1 MENYGWECGEE
12 CGRVKGDIKAI
23 IGGLLQLSK
32 ITDNLYIRYLNVF
45 FHGEIRSYEMINY
58 VTKEID
64 VEQLILDEQNPRFIV
79 PPNPSQQS
87 IVDYLIDYEEV
98 VKLAMSIRDNGGL
111 FAGERVIVYEEDE
124 KYVVLEGNRRVCAC
138 KILLNPNL
146 LSNRKPATI
155 GTIEATVTNSL
166 KEAINKI
173 SVDIMPNRISAQS
186 SLAAKHIE
194 GIKRWS
200 TISKYKFVSLEFDA
214 GRSIEE
220 ISRVT
225 GLTQTKIK
233 SGLKEYRLIDYAL
246 RLGYWTEQEREKY
259 LDLQEIKTSRFTRLF
274 SAKTNDENKLKL
286 REIIGLD
293 YDDKYQILTDLDK
306 ESFDNI
312 IFIVAQAAFNPEYC
326 PEFNTRSTYEDIPQ
340 LMKYFKDKNI
350 NVTSREERCDKSVV
364 SANKVDNE
372 SKKDVR
378 NHQGDIDEE
387 NKLNN
392 GKKSST
398 LNNTN
403 KSKNSDYTSKRNVLI
418 PNDFNVTCKVIKI
431 NDIICELKKLNFNY
445 CVNAQAVLLRVLV
458 ELSVKYYLNK
468 NNEKEKI
475 DEQNLD
481 GTYSAA
487 LESIRKRQ
495 LISHAE
501 HKNLTQIRKKE
512 QVFNVFN
519 GYVHYDS
526 VVPNRDIL
534 IYYFDNLRKLIEICL
549 NS

>member
-1 MENYGWECGEE
+1 
-12 CGRVKGDIKAI
+12 
-23 IGGLLQLSK
+23 
-32 ITDNLYIRYLNVF
+32 
-45 FHGEIRSYEMINY
+45 MINY

-111 FAGERVIVYEEDE
+111 FAGERVIVYEEDG

-246 RLGYWTEQEREKY
+246 RLSYWTEPEREKY

-293 YDDKYQILTDLDK
+293 YDEKYQILTDLDK

-340 LMKYFKDKNI
+340 IMKYFKDKNI

-378 NHQGDIDEE
+378 NHQGNIDEE

-403 KSKNSDYTSKRNVLI
+403 KSMNSDYTSKRNVLI

-481 GTYSAA
+481 GTYSAT

>member
-1 MENYGWECGEE
+1 
-12 CGRVKGDIKAI
+12 
-23 IGGLLQLSK
+23 
-32 ITDNLYIRYLNVF
+32 
-45 FHGEIRSYEMINY
+45 MINY
-58 VTKEID
+58 ITKEIE
-64 VEQLILDEQNPRFIV
+64 VEQLILDELNPRFIV

-98 VKLAMSIRDNGGL
+98 VKLAMSITENGGL
-111 FAGERVIVYEEDE
+111 FAGERVIVYEEGG
-124 KYVVLEGNRRVCAC
+124 KYIVLEGNRRVCAC
-138 KILLNPNL
+138 KILLNPRL
-146 LSNRKPATI
+146 LANRKPATI
-155 GTIEATVTNSL
+155 GTIESTVTESL
-166 KEAINKI
+166 KEAIKKI

-220 ISRVT
+220 ISRIT
-225 GLTQTKIK
+225 GLSKSKIK

-246 RLGYWTEQEREKY
+246 RLDYWTNHEREKY

-274 SAKTNDENKLKL
+274 SAKTYDENKLKL
-286 REIIGLD
+286 RDIIGLD
-293 YDDKYQILTDLDK
+293 YNEDFQILTNLDK

-312 IFIVAQAAFNPEYC
+312 IFIIAQAAFNPEYC

-340 LMKYFKDKNI
+340 LIKFFEDKNI
-350 NVTSREERCDKSVV
+350 NVTKKKEKCNKSVI
-364 SANKVDNE
+364 SISKEDDGNK
-372 SKKDVR
+372 R
-378 NHQGDIDEE
+378 NVKSHNGTVDEE
-387 NKLNN
+387 DKISN
-392 GKKSST
+392 GKKGST
-398 LNNTN
+398 FNDKNKRMNN
-403 KSKNSDYTSKRNVLI
+403 DYTSKRNILI
-418 PNDFNVTCKVIKI
+418 PNDFNVICKVTKI
-431 NDIICELKKLNFNY
+431 NDIIYELKNLSFNN

-468 NNEKEKI
+468 NNEQEKI
-475 DEQNLD
+475 DEKNLD

-495 LISHAE
+495 LISNAE
-501 HKNLTQIRKKE
+501 HKNLIQIRKKE
-512 QVFNVFN
+512 QAFNVFN

-526 VVPNRDIL
+526 VVPNKDIL

>member
-1 MENYGWECGEE
+1 
-12 CGRVKGDIKAI
+12 
-23 IGGLLQLSK
+23 
-32 ITDNLYIRYLNVF
+32 
-45 FHGEIRSYEMINY
+45 MINY

-111 FAGERVIVYEEDE
+111 FAGERVIVYEEDG

-146 LSNRKPATI
+146 LSNRMLATI
-155 GTIEATVTNSL
+155 GTIETTVTNSL

-246 RLGYWTEQEREKY
+246 RLSYWTEQEREKY

-293 YDDKYQILTDLDK
+293 YDEKYQLLTDLDK

-326 PEFNTRSTYEDIPQ
+326 PKFNTRSTYEDIPQ
-340 LMKYFKDKNI
+340 LMKFFEDKNI
-350 NVTSREERCDKSVV
+350 NDMSKEEKDNKSVV
-364 SANKVDNE
+364 TVNKDDKK
-372 SKKDVR
+372 SKKDA
-378 NHQGDIDEE
+378 GSI
-387 NKLNN
+387 
-392 GKKSST
+392 
-398 LNNTN
+398 
-403 KSKNSDYTSKRNVLI
+403 YTSKRSVLI
-418 PNDFNVTCKVIKI
+418 PNDFMVTCKVTKI
-431 NDIICELKKLNFNY
+431 NDIIGELKRLNFNY
-445 CVNAQAVLLRVLV
+445 SVNAQAVLLRVLV
-458 ELSVKYYLNK
+458 ELSVKYYLTQS
-468 NNEKEKI
+468 NEADKI
-475 DEQNLD
+475 DEKNLE
-481 GTYSAA
+481 GTYCAA
-487 LESIRKRQ
+487 LEIMRRNKA
-495 LISHAE
+495 ISNAE
-501 HKNLTQIRKKE
+501 HKNLTQIRKNN

>member
-1 MENYGWECGEE
+1 MENYGWECGGG
-12 CGRVKGDIKAI
+12 CGRIRGDVKVI

-32 ITDNLYIRYLNVF
+32 ITDNLYIRYLNVI

-111 FAGERVIVYEEDE
+111 FAGERVIVYEEDGR
-124 KYVVLEGNRRVCAC
+124 YVVLEGNRRVCAC

-246 RLGYWTEQEREKY
+246 RLSYWTEQEREKY

-274 SAKTNDENKLKL
+274 SAKTKDENKLKL

-293 YDDKYQILTDLDK
+293 YDEQYQILTNLDK

-312 IFIVAQAAFNPEYC
+312 IFIVAQAAFNPKYC
-326 PEFNTRSTYEDIPQ
+326 SAFNTRSTYEDIPQ

-350 NVTSREERCDKSVV
+350 NVAPKEERCNKSVV
-364 SANKVDNE
+364 NVNKVDNE

-378 NHQGDIDEE
+378 DHQGNIDEQ
-387 NKLNN
+387 NKLDN

-403 KSKNSDYTSKRNVLI
+403 KSVNSDYTSKRNVLI

-431 NDIICELKKLNFNY
+431 NDIIGELKKLNFNY

-458 ELSVKYYLNK
+458 ELSVKYYLIQS
-468 NNEKEKI
+468 NEADKI
-475 DEQNLD
+475 DEKNLE
-481 GTYSAA
+481 GTYCAA
-487 LESIRKRQ
+487 LEIMRRNKT
-495 LISHAE
+495 ISNAE
-501 HKNLTQIRKKE
+501 HKNLTQIRKNN